1 MQRHHNF
8 VTIAALATLA
18 IAGATSSASAQTT
31 SSVRD
36 TVSERV
42 SYRDLNITQEAGA
55 RALVSRIRQ
64 AAKHVCGPYEVDD
77 MLDGGRS
84 YSSCVNDAVKG
95 AVDRLNSP
103 LVASIANPD
112 HNKSRT
118 TLAAAGR

>member
-1 MQRHHNF
+1 MQRHRNF
-8 VTIAALATLA
+8 ATIVTLAALA
-18 IAGATSSASAQTT
+18 IAGATSSASAQTAF
-31 SSVRD
+31 SPRD

-64 AAKHVCGPYEVDD
+64 AAKHVCGPYELDD
-77 MLDGGRS
+77 MLDGGRGFS
-84 YSSCVNDAVKG
+84 RCVNDAIQG

-112 HNKSRT
+112 HNKSRIK
-118 TLAAAGR
+118 LAAADR